1 MKQKKDEP
9 TPNLYGVKTG
19 WKHELTMFISL
30 TLVAALMAFNLKSF
44 VRTGGLFPGG
54 FSGLAILLQ
63 QIADVFFHVKIPY
76 SALYLPLNLIPA
88 FIGFKYIGKRFT
100 LYSFYV
106 VFLSG
111 ILTDLFPDITIT
123 YDTLLIA
130 DLRRSDQRNRHQPM
144 PAVRRQRRR
153 HRLYLNLLFRKKG
166 C

>member
-1 MKQKKDEP
+1 MK
-9 TPNLYGVKTG
+9 
-19 WKHELTMFISL
+19 LTMFISL
-30 TLVAALMAFNLKSF
+30 TLVAVLMAFNLKSF

-130 DLRRSDQRNRHQPM
+130 IFGGLINGTAISLCLP
-144 PAVRRQRRR
+144 VRRQRRR

>member
-1 MKQKKDEP
+1 MKHKKDEP

-63 QIADVFFHVKIPY
+63 QIADVFFDSKLPY

-88 FIGFKYIGKRFT
+88 YIGFRYIGKRFT

-111 ILTDLFPDITIT
+111 HHDYLRHA
-123 YDTLLIA
+123 A
-130 DLRRSDQRNRHQPM
+130 DRDFRRSDQRNRHQPM

-166 C
+166 Y